1 MAQTVMCGQLTTGRR
16 LTQLPVVSAPWSVG
30 LNGAGTIEA
39 TIKLDDERVQAR
51 RELLLALEPA
61 RSFLAVLAGDD
72 VIEAGPIWSH
82 SYNAATHKLTVRAG
96 GLASIFDHR
105 LVMKALTAGENPATT
120 ALHYSGSLADIAR
133 DLVRL
138 ALSHVGGEL
147 PIIVGPDEGGTQVH
161 TYAGHE
167 LGVLGDRLRQL
178 TGVLGGPDIAFQP
191 RLSDDRQGIV
201 WELRTG
207 TALDPLLHQPGSSTS
222 SGGSDWVW
230 DARAPRSGIRS
241 LDVTRD
247 AGRLAYRSWAT
258 GQGTGEALLMAVAE
272 DTSRLDRGYPL
283 LETTSAHQTVLSP
296 GVLDMHATTGL
307 ISHMRPWTTW
317 SLSARTD
324 RTPRLGAYRVGDWA
338 KVWIP
343 DDHLYLSQY
352 LQADFYRTRIVGYS
366 GGLGTAVKIDLAPTM
381 DVR

>member
-16 LTQLPVVSAPWSVG
+16 LTQLPVLSAPWSVG
-30 LNGAGTIEA
+30 LNAAGTIEA
-39 TIKLDDERVQAR
+39 TIKLDDERVRAR
-51 RELLLALEPA
+51 KELLLALEPA

-82 SYNAATHKLTVRAG
+82 SYNATKRILTVRAG
-96 GLASIFDHR
+96 GMASIFDR
-105 LVMKALTAGENPATT
+105 RVVMKILAEGENPATT
-120 ALHYSGSLADIAR
+120 SVTYTGSFADIAR
-133 DLVRL
+133 KLLRL
-138 ALSHVGGEL
+138 ALSHVGGGL
-147 PIIVGPDEGGTQVH
+147 PIIVGVDEGGTQTR

-167 LGVLGDRLRQL
+167 LGLVGERLRQL
-178 TGVLGGPDIAFQP
+178 TGVIGGPDIALQP

-222 SGGSDWVW
+222 WGDADWIW
-230 DARAPRSGIRS
+230 DSRAPRSGIRS
-241 LDVTRD
+241 LDITRD

-258 GQGTGEALLMAVAE
+258 GQGMGEALLMAMADDPE
-272 DTSRLDRGYPL
+272 RLAHGYPL
-283 LETTSAHQTVLSP
+283 LESTSAHQTVETP
-296 GVLDMHATTGL
+296 WVLDMHATSDL

-324 RTPRLGAYRVGDWA
+324 RTPRLGSYRAGDWA
-338 KVWIP
+338 KIWVP

-352 LQADFYRTRIVGYS
+352 LQADFYRTRIVGFS